1 MVEQVSVHE
10 NISFRSR
17 KGSRTFGIFSNMRE
31 YQYFARLRS
40 ASKKRTILP
49 FACRPKDINA
59 VVLSHAHLDHSGYI
73 PSLFLSSATDI
84 SVLGTLPTFELSQ
97 LLIEDM
103 IKISGLYL
111 PFEYLDLIN
120 MINHCK
126 NLQYREK
133 HSIGDVDITLHES
146 GHVIGGA
153 SIMMEYQGKRI
164 FYTGDINTRGSKL
177 LRPAD
182 LDLPN
187 VDLLIIESTYSQT
200 EQMPR
205 EESERRLLDF
215 AYEVIDRGGTLF
227 IPAFS
232 VERAQEIACVLKTHQ
247 FKHKVAMDGMALKVN
262 EIMLKYTSYLR
273 DPEIFKKAVLEAEW
287 VHGWQR
293 RKQLVR
299 EPGVIISP
307 AGMLVGGS
315 AVFYLQEIA
324 KDPKNGV
331 AMVSYQG
338 EGTPGRALLD
348 KKIITYDGKMRK
360 CLAEV
365 NRFEFSGH
373 NSRSELFEILDK
385 IKGNP
390 EVLAI
395 HGDGNSCT
403 RFAEEIQDKYGF
415 KAKAPSQGDV
425 IEIS

>member
-1 MVEQVSVHE
+1 MKISVLGAGKE
-10 NISFRSR
+10 V
-17 KGSRTFGIFSNMRE
+17 G
-31 YQYFARLRS
+31 RS
-40 ASKKRTILP
+40 AFLVTCENTNILLDYGVLLKREPIFPLHV
-49 FACRPKDINA
+49 RPKDINA
-59 VVLSHAHLDHSGYI
+59 VILSHAHLDHSGYI
-73 PSLFLSSATDI
+73 PSLFLSSSTDI
-84 SVLGTLPTFELSQ
+84 PVLGTLPTFELSQ

-133 HSIGDVDITLHES
+133 HSVGDVDISLHES

-182 LDLPN
+182 LDLSN
-187 VDLLIIESTYSQT
+187 IDLLIIESTYSQT

>member
-1 MVEQVSVHE
+1 MK
-10 NISFRSR
+10 ISILGAG
-17 KGSRTFGIFSNMRE
+17 KEVG
-31 YQYFARLRS
+31 RS
-40 ASKKRTILP
+40 AFLVTCENTNILLDYGVLLKREPSFPLHV
-49 FACRPKDINA
+49 RPKDINA

-73 PSLFLSSATDI
+73 PSLFLSSSTDI
-84 SVLGTLPTFELSQ
+84 SVLGTLPTFELTQ

-126 NLQYREK
+126 SLQYKEK
-133 HSIGDVDITLHES
+133 HSVGDVDITLHES

-177 LRPAD
+177 LKPAD

-215 AYEVIDRGGTLF
+215 AYEVVDRGGTLF

-299 EPGVIISP
+299 EPGIIISP

-331 AMVSYQG
+331 ALVSYQG

-360 CLAEV
+360 CLAEI

>member
-1 MVEQVSVHE
+1 MKISVLGAGKE
-10 NISFRSR
+10 V
-17 KGSRTFGIFSNMRE
+17 G
-31 YQYFARLRS
+31 RS
-40 ASKKRTILP
+40 AFLVTCENTNILLDYGVLLKREPIFPLHV
-49 FACRPKDINA
+49 RPKDINA

-73 PSLFLSSATDI
+73 PSLFLSSSTDI
-84 SVLGTLPTFELSQ
+84 PVLGTLPTFELSQ

-126 NLQYREK
+126 SLQYREK
-133 HSIGDVDITLHES
+133 HSVGDVEITLHES

-187 VDLLIIESTYSQT
+187 IDLLIIESTYSQT

-348 KKIITYDGKMRK
+348 KKMITYDGKMRK

>member
-1 MVEQVSVHE
+1 MK
-10 NISFRSR
+10 ISILGAG
-17 KGSRTFGIFSNMRE
+17 KEVG
-31 YQYFARLRS
+31 RS
-40 ASKKRTILP
+40 AFLVTCENTNILLDYGVLLKREPSFPLHV
-49 FACRPKDINA
+49 RPKDINA

-73 PSLFLSSATDI
+73 PSLFLSSSTDI
-84 SVLGTLPTFELSQ
+84 SVLGTLPTFELTQ

-126 NLQYREK
+126 SLQYKEK
-133 HSIGDVDITLHES
+133 HSVGDVDITLHES

-177 LRPAD
+177 LKPAD

-215 AYEVIDRGGTLF
+215 AYEVVDRGGTLF

-262 EIMLKYTSYLR
+262 EIMLEHTSYLR

-299 EPGVIISP
+299 EPGIIISP

-331 AMVSYQG
+331 ALVSYQG

>member
-1 MVEQVSVHE
+1 MKISVLGAGKE
-10 NISFRSR
+10 V
-17 KGSRTFGIFSNMRE
+17 G
-31 YQYFARLRS
+31 RS
-40 ASKKRTILP
+40 AFLVTCENTNILLDYGVLLKREPSFPLHV
-49 FACRPKDINA
+49 RPKDINA

-215 AYEVIDRGGTLF
+215 AYKVVDRGGTLF

-373 NSRSELFEILDK
+373 NSRSELFEILDN

>member
-1 MVEQVSVHE
+1 MKISVLGAGKE
-10 NISFRSR
+10 V
-17 KGSRTFGIFSNMRE
+17 G
-31 YQYFARLRS
+31 RS
-40 ASKKRTILP
+40 AFLVTCENTNILLDYGVLLKREPSFPLHV
-49 FACRPKDINA
+49 RPKDINA

-73 PSLFLSSATDI
+73 PSLFLSSSTDI
-84 SVLGTLPTFELSQ
+84 PVLGTLPTFELSQ

-215 AYEVIDRGGTLF
+215 AYEVVDRGGTLF

>member
-1 MVEQVSVHE
+1 MKISVLGAGKE
-10 NISFRSR
+10 V
-17 KGSRTFGIFSNMRE
+17 G
-31 YQYFARLRS
+31 RS
-40 ASKKRTILP
+40 AFLVTCENTNILLDYGVLLKREPIFPLHV
-49 FACRPKDINA
+49 RPKDINA
-59 VVLSHAHLDHSGYI
+59 VILSHAHLDHSGYI
-73 PSLFLSSATDI
+73 PSLFLSSSTDI
-84 SVLGTLPTFELSQ
+84 PVLGTLPTFELSQ

-133 HSIGDVDITLHES
+133 HSVGDVDISLYES

-187 VDLLIIESTYSQT
+187 IDLLIIESTYSQT

-215 AYEVIDRGGTLF
+215 AYEVVDRGGTLF

-331 AMVSYQG
+331 AIVSYQG

>member
-1 MVEQVSVHE
+1 MKISVLGAGKE
-10 NISFRSR
+10 V
-17 KGSRTFGIFSNMRE
+17 G
-31 YQYFARLRS
+31 RS
-40 ASKKRTILP
+40 AFLVTCENTNILLDYGVLLKREPSFPLHV
-49 FACRPKDINA
+49 RPKDINA

-73 PSLFLSSATDI
+73 PSLFLSSSTDI
-84 SVLGTLPTFELSQ
+84 PVLGTLPTFELSQ

-126 NLQYREK
+126 SLQYREK
-133 HSIGDVDITLHES
+133 HSVDDVDITLHQS

-187 VDLLIIESTYSQT
+187 IDLLIIESTYSQT

-215 AYEVIDRGGTLF
+215 AYEVVDRGGTLF

-425 IEIS
+425 IEIN

>member
-1 MVEQVSVHE
+1 MKISVLGAGKE
-10 NISFRSR
+10 V
-17 KGSRTFGIFSNMRE
+17 G
-31 YQYFARLRS
+31 RS
-40 ASKKRTILP
+40 AFLVTCENTNILLDYGVLLKREPSFPLHV
-49 FACRPKDINA
+49 RPKDINA

-73 PSLFLSSATDI
+73 PSLFLSSSTDI
-84 SVLGTLPTFELSQ
+84 PVLGTLPTFELSQ

-182 LDLPN
+182 LDLPS

-215 AYEVIDRGGTLF
+215 AYEVVDRGGTLF

>member
-1 MVEQVSVHE
+1 MKISVLGAGKE
-10 NISFRSR
+10 V
-17 KGSRTFGIFSNMRE
+17 G
-31 YQYFARLRS
+31 RS
-40 ASKKRTILP
+40 AFLVTCDNTNILLDYGVLLKREPIFPLHV
-49 FACRPKDINA
+49 RPKDINA

-73 PSLFLSSATDI
+73 PSLFLSSSTDI
-84 SVLGTLPTFELSQ
+84 PVLGTLPTFELSQ

-126 NLQYREK
+126 SLQYREK

-187 VDLLIIESTYSQT
+187 IDLLIIESTYSQT

-215 AYEVIDRGGTLF
+215 AYEVVDRGGTLF

-262 EIMLKYTSYLR
+262 EIMLEHTSYLR

-331 AMVSYQG
+331 ALVSYQG

-348 KKIITYDGKMRK
+348 KKMITYDGKMRK

-403 RFAEEIQDKYGF
+403 KFAEEIQDKYGF

>member
-1 MVEQVSVHE
+1 MKISVLGAGKE
-10 NISFRSR
+10 V
-17 KGSRTFGIFSNMRE
+17 G
-31 YQYFARLRS
+31 RS
-40 ASKKRTILP
+40 AFLVTCENTNILLDYGVLLKREPSFPLHV
-49 FACRPKDINA
+49 RPKDINA

-84 SVLGTLPTFELSQ
+84 SLLGTLPTFELSQ

-133 HSIGDVDITLHES
+133 HSIGEVDITLHES

-215 AYEVIDRGGTLF
+215 AYEVVDRGGTLF

-403 RFAEEIQDKYGF
+403 RFAEEIRDKYGF

>member
-1 MVEQVSVHE
+1 MK
-10 NISFRSR
+10 ISILGAG
-17 KGSRTFGIFSNMRE
+17 KEVG
-31 YQYFARLRS
+31 RS
-40 ASKKRTILP
+40 AFLVTCENTNILLDYGVLLKREPSFPLHV
-49 FACRPKDINA
+49 RPKDINA

-73 PSLFLSSATDI
+73 PSLFLSSSTDI

-126 NLQYREK
+126 SLQYKEK
-133 HSIGDVDITLHES
+133 HSVGDVDITLHES

-177 LRPAD
+177 LKPAD

-205 EESERRLLDF
+205 EESEKRLLDF
-215 AYEVIDRGGTLF
+215 AYEVVDRGGTLF

-307 AGMLVGGS
+307 AGMLVGGT

-331 AMVSYQG
+331 ALVSYQG

-348 KKIITYDGKMRK
+348 KKIVTYDGKMRK

-415 KAKAPSQGDV
+415 NAKAPSQGDV

>member
-1 MVEQVSVHE
+1 MKISVLGAGKE
-10 NISFRSR
+10 V
-17 KGSRTFGIFSNMRE
+17 G
-31 YQYFARLRS
+31 RS
-40 ASKKRTILP
+40 AFLVTCENTNILLDYGVLLKREP
-49 FACRPKDINA
+49 FFPLHVRPKDINA

-73 PSLFLSSATDI
+73 PSLFLSSSTDI
-84 SVLGTLPTFELSQ
+84 PVLGTLPTFELSQ

-153 SIMMEYQGKRI
+153 SIMMEYQGKHI

-215 AYEVIDRGGTLF
+215 AYEVVDRGGTLF

-425 IEIS
+425 IEIN

>member
-1 MVEQVSVHE
+1 MKISVLGAGKE
-10 NISFRSR
+10 V
-17 KGSRTFGIFSNMRE
+17 G
-31 YQYFARLRS
+31 RS
-40 ASKKRTILP
+40 AFLVTCENTNILLDYGVLLKREP
-49 FACRPKDINA
+49 FFPLHVRPKDINA

-73 PSLFLSSATDI
+73 PSLFLSSSTDI
-84 SVLGTLPTFELSQ
+84 PVLGTLPTFELSQ

-187 VDLLIIESTYSQT
+187 IDLLIIESTYSQT

-215 AYEVIDRGGTLF
+215 AYEVVDRGGTLF